1 MFRSPINAKRPTINI
16 GKLNVRGLN
25 KYFKNCQLANDMRR
39 YKLQILALQD
49 TKINEDGNIGIETT
63 DGKYKYDLMYV
74 GSKHHG
80 VGIVADKDIKA
91 EYKVISDRI
100 CTATFKIEQRTAI
113 FVSTYAPTLEQT
125 QKNPQN
131 TEKFYE
137 DLEGIINTTS
147 CRHLLTIA
155 GDLNAK
161 AGAGHTDYPDNIGRY
176 GKGEINQNGQYLAEM
191 LHRTDMYL
199 TNTTFKHKMSH
210 RTTWEAPQE
219 VKHTETNTERSEE
232 VHTETKSTT

>member
-63 DGKYKYDLMYV
+63 DGKYKNDLMYV

-91 EYKVISDRI
+91 EYKVI
-100 CTATFKIEQRTAI
+100 
-113 FVSTYAPTLEQT
+113 
-125 QKNPQN
+125 
-131 TEKFYE
+131 
-137 DLEGIINTTS
+137 
-147 CRHLLTIA
+147 
-155 GDLNAK
+155 
-161 AGAGHTDYPDNIGRY
+161 
-176 GKGEINQNGQYLAEM
+176 
-191 LHRTDMYL
+191 
-199 TNTTFKHKMSH
+199 
-210 RTTWEAPQE
+210 
-219 VKHTETNTERSEE
+219 
-232 VHTETKSTT
+232 